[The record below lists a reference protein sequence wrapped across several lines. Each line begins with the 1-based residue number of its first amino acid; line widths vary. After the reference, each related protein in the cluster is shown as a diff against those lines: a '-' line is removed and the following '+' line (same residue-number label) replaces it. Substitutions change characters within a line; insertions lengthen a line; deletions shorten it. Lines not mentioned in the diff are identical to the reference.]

1 MGYHRIWSLAALYA
15 YRAFGGQ
22 DLLDMAVSVWAT
34 TNNLLITPENAAN
47 QSHPL
52 KDVPISSNCNG
63 GRNDLILFSSFRIA
77 HVGTESTA
85 GGVFTVSEERNLS
98 VPLPTY

>member
-1 MGYHRIWSLAALYA
+1 MFYHRIWSLAALYA

-22 DLLDMAVSVWAT
+22 DLLDMAVSVWTT
-34 TNNLLITPENAAN
+34 TNNLLITPEYAAN

-52 KDVPISSNCNG
+52 KDVSISSTCNG
-63 GRNDLILFSSFRIA
+63 GRKDLVLLSSSRIA

-85 GGVFTVSEERNLS
+85 GGVFTVSEERDLGA
-98 VPLPTY
+98 PLPTY